1 MPSWSKSKLNSLFS
15 PKLLLSESA
24 LEELLSLTDGMEEG
38 LLLQSL
44 EIARDNGK
52 LNWGY
57 VRGILRNWQKNGVKT
72 LSEFK
77 EREARRKGNKS
88 GGNPSIPV
96 PGAQDVAESRRR
108 MEQLREELRG
118 EGT

>member
-1 MPSWSKSKLNSLFS
+1 MSLA
-15 PKLLLSESA
+15 E
-24 LEELLSLTDGMEEG
+24 GMEEG

-72 LSEFK
+72 LGELK
-77 EREARRKGNKS
+77 EREARRKVNKS
-88 GGNPSIPV
+88 GGNSSILV

-108 MEQLREELRG
+108 MEQLREELKG